1 MLKEVMYMYLGT
13 NGTICS
19 TVHLEDI
26 YYIRKIRLTAEE
38 NKYLTK
44 NGIDFMHQVVV
55 PEDDVANWYE
65 IDSRKGQI

>member
-44 NGIDFMHQVVV
+44 NGIDFMH
-55 PEDDVANWYE
+55 
-65 IDSRKGQI
+65 